1 MQKVDRPSHKLFTLL
16 ALATFVSY
24 GLTPACAAPFDDGR
38 TILKAETSRV
48 AGPEL
53 LALLRSSDPAIAAR
67 AELALG
73 RIGDVTQR
81 EALRPML
88 AASDARV
95 RAMAAYALGLL
106 LDAQSLVTLRQL
118 ATADANSA
126 VRYAAVDAI
135 GRVLNDDASR
145 ADDAVAQDVQRV
157 VASDADA
164 NVRGHAAAQFDV
176 FRASPNAAGYAALL
190 EADFGNEHDPDVR
203 WHLVWVLARAFPQQ
217 ASRTFLLAALKDPA
231 ELVRLEAVKAWSR
244 RTDAD
249 AAATVRPLLSDPSW
263 RVQLEAREALLR
275 LAKLPATQHLT
286 QLPPDLNLPPLPA
299 LSSLP
304 PVPAPRG
311 SPSGPALEDVPAA
324 PAFAPTSAAVM
335 NGPMPGLHPRVRF
348 TTTKGSFVVRF
359 YPEWAPLTV
368 ASFLKLAKLG
378 YFDGNRWFRIV
389 PDFVVQ
395 SGDPKDGEGDPG
407 FTIRAEEN
415 PVEQRSGVIAMGLEY
430 ENGHAKRD
438 SAGSEFYVTLSPQ
451 LYLDRDFT
459 VFGEVESG
467 FDVLAHSI
475 ESDRIVRVERIA
487 DD

>member
-1 MQKVDRPSHKLFTLL
+1 ML
-16 ALATFVSY
+16 ATATFVLSA
-24 GLTPACAAPFDDGR
+24 LTPAIAAPFDDGR

-53 LALLRSSDPAIAAR
+53 LALLRANDPALVAR

-73 RIGDVTQR
+73 RIGDPTQR

-106 LDAQSLVTLRQL
+106 LDAESLVTLRQL
-118 ATADANSA
+118 ATADSNSA

-145 ADDAVAQDVQRV
+145 ANDAVAQDVQRV

-164 NVRGHAAAQFDV
+164 IVRAHAAAQCDV
-176 FRASPNAAGYAALL
+176 FRASPNAAKYAASL
-190 EADFGNEHDPDVR
+190 EADFGSERDPDVR
-203 WHLVWVLARAFPQQ
+203 WHLVWVLARAFPTQT
-217 ASRTFLLAALKDPA
+217 SRAFLLAALKEPA

-244 RTDAD
+244 RSDAD
-249 AAATVRPLLSDPSW
+249 AAGLVRPLLSDPSW

-275 LAKLPATQHLT
+275 LAKLPPTQHLT
-286 QLPPDLNLPPLPA
+286 QLPADLNLPPI
-299 LSSLP
+299 P
-304 PVPAPRG
+304 PPAPAASSPPAPQG

-324 PAFAPTSAAVM
+324 AAFAPSSAAAM
-335 NGPMPGLHPRVRF
+335 NGPMPGPHPRARF

-415 PVEQRSGVIAMGLEY
+415 PVEQRSGIIAMGLEY

-438 SAGSEFYVTLSPQ
+438 SAGSEFYLTLSPQ

-467 FDVLAHSI
+467 FDVLAHLI
-475 ESDRIVRVERIA
+475 ESDRIVRVERI
-487 DD
+487 DDER